1 MAKVKPINIDTKGL
15 EEMSRPRASL
25 PNLET
30 KAAEARNLNAVR
42 AKETS
47 DAAKKQSFKE
57 KFAEE
62 REKQGP
68 NGVFTWRG
76 NHYNTKM
83 AGEDSKPAK
92 PAATRGTS
100 IISDIGKATTDS
112 LSNAASRAVGTKTGV
127 KADTPTKP
135 AARQE
140 PRVGL
145 RNTRLGSSFAD
156 TLDKERANRAVSNQ
170 ELVDRYKKRGSPN
183 LAKLVSYLSG
193 AKYAKGGSV
202 SKRADGCAIK
212 GKTKGKMR

>member
-25 PNLET
+25 PNLENR
-30 KAAEARNLNAVR
+30 AAEARNLNAVR
-42 AKETS
+42 GRETI
-47 DAAKKQSFKE
+47 DAAKKESFKE
-57 KFAEE
+57 AFAKARKE
-62 REKQGP
+62 QGSK
-68 NGVFTWRG
+68 GVFTWRG
-76 NHYNTKM
+76 NTYNTKM

-112 LSNAASRAVGTKTGV
+112 LSNAASQAVGTKTGV

-145 RNTRLGSSFAD
+145 QNSRLGRAY
-156 TLDKERANRAVSNQ
+156 LAERASHAKSNQ

>member
-1 MAKVKPINIDTKGL
+1 MAKVKPIKIDTKGL
-15 EEMSRPRASL
+15 EEASRPTSSL
-25 PNLET
+25 PKADLET

-47 DAAKKQSFKE
+47 DAAKKESFKE
-57 KFAEE
+57 AFAKARKE
-62 REKQGP
+62 QGSK
-68 NGVFTWRG
+68 GVFTWRG
-76 NHYNTKM
+76 NTYNTKM

-92 PAATRGTS
+92 PATTRGAS

-112 LSNAASRAVGTKTGV
+112 LSNAASQAVGTKTGV

-145 RNTRLGSSFAD
+145 HNSKLGRAYQA
-156 TLDKERANRAVSNQ
+156 ERASHAESNQ
-170 ELVDRYKKRGSPN
+170 KLVDRYKKRGSPN
-183 LAKLVSYLSG
+183 LAKMVAYLSG

>member
-47 DAAKKQSFKE
+47 DAAKKESFKE
-57 KFAEE
+57 AFAKARKE
-62 REKQGP
+62 QGSK
-68 NGVFTWRG
+68 GVFTWRG
-76 NHYNTKM
+76 NTYNTKM

-112 LSNAASRAVGTKTGV
+112 LSNAASQAVGTKTGV
-127 KADTPTKP
+127 KVDTSTKP

-145 RNTRLGSSFAD
+145 QNSRLGRAY
-156 TLDKERANRAVSNQ
+156 LAERASHAESNQ

>member
-47 DAAKKQSFKE
+47 DAAKKESFKE
-57 KFAEE
+57 AFAKARKE
-62 REKQGP
+62 QGSK
-68 NGVFTWRG
+68 GVFTWRG
-76 NHYNTKM
+76 NTYNTKM

-112 LSNAASRAVGTKTGV
+112 LSNAASQAVGTKTGV

-145 RNTRLGSSFAD
+145 QNSKLGRAY
-156 TLDKERANRAVSNQ
+156 LAERASHAESNQ

>member
-1 MAKVKPINIDTKGL
+1 MAKVKPIKIDTKGL
-15 EEMSRPRASL
+15 EEASRSKPSFDTTRL
-25 PNLET
+25 MDRG
-30 KAAEARNLNAVR
+30 AEARNLNAVR
-42 AKETS
+42 EREIK
-47 DAAKKQSFKE
+47 DAEKKMSFSE
-57 KFAEE
+57 KFAKE

-76 NHYNTKM
+76 KHYNTKM
-83 AGEDSKPAK
+83 AGEDSKPTK
-92 PAATRGTS
+92 SAATRGAS

-112 LSNAASRAVGTKTGV
+112 LSNAASQAVGTKTGV

-145 RNTRLGSSFAD
+145 QNSRLGRAY
-156 TLDKERANRAVSNQ
+156 LAERASHAESNQ
-170 ELVDRYKKRGSPN
+170 KLVDRYKSEGRPR

-202 SKRADGCAIK
+202 SKRADGIAKK
-212 GKTKGKMR
+212 GKTKGKIC

>member
-15 EEMSRPRASL
+15 EEMSRPRAPL
-25 PNLET
+25 PNLENR
-30 KAAEARNLNAVR
+30 AAEARNLNAVR

-47 DAAKKQSFKE
+47 DAAKKESFKE
-57 KFAEE
+57 AFTKARNE
-62 REKQGP
+62 QGSK
-68 NGVFTWRG
+68 GVFTWRG

-112 LSNAASRAVGTKTGV
+112 LSNAASQAVGTKTGV

-145 RNTRLGSSFAD
+145 QNSKLGRAY
-156 TLDKERANRAVSNQ
+156 LAERASHAKSNQ

-193 AKYAKGGSV
+193 AKYAKGGSTA

>member
-47 DAAKKQSFKE
+47 DAAKKESFKE
-57 KFAEE
+57 AFAKARKE
-62 REKQGP
+62 QGSK
-68 NGVFTWRG
+68 GVFTWRG

-127 KADTPTKP
+127 KADTSTKP

-140 PRVGL
+140 PTVGL
-145 RNTRLGSSFAD
+145 QNSRLGRAY
-156 TLDKERANRAVSNQ
+156 LAERASHAKSNQ

-202 SKRADGCAIK
+202 SSRADGIAKK